1 MIKLDDRFFLDAD
14 DRNIIVLELKVY
26 EDGKKKGEEYKDA
39 IAYCSTPK
47 SAINYIYRKLVREKI
62 GNKKLIQTFTEYE
75 KEATK
80 IEKAVEKMLEK
91 TK

>member
-62 GNKKLIQTFTEYE
+62 SNKKLIQTFTEYE
-75 KEATK
+75 KEAAK
-80 IEKAVEKMLEK
+80 IEKTIEKMLEK
-91 TK
+91 TR

>member
-14 DRNIIVLELKVY
+14 DRNIIVLELKIY

-75 KEATK
+75 KEAAK
-80 IEKAVEKMLEK
+80 IEKTVEKMLEK

>member
-62 GNKKLIQTFTEYE
+62 GNKKFIQTFTEYE